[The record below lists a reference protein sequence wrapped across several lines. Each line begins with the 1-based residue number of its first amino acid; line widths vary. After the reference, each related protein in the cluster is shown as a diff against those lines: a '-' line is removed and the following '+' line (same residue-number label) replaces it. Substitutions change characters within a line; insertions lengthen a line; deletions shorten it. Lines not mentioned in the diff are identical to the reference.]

1 LYKTSGEFTVAQNKP
16 VRKHPEPA
24 AGGLYPIRT
33 VADITGVNAVTLR
46 AWERRYKLINPRRTP
61 KGHRLYSQDQIDLIT
76 RVVQLL
82 DQGVAISQVGGFLAG
97 SNPAVVTGSRDEGP
111 WPDYRE
117 LMLQAVQNY
126 DGHELDRVYND
137 ALSLYPVDL
146 VTTRLVSPLLQTLGT
161 RWQER
166 GVGVAEEHF
175 FTGYLR
181 NKLGARFHH
190 LNEQVTGPR
199 LVAACLPGEFHDIG
213 LLLFALSAVSHGFRV
228 VMLGAN
234 MPLEEL
240 PEVARRAGVQG
251 VVLSGSVRPPR
262 RFFAEDLGRLV
273 AQLGVPVFLGGNTSL
288 VRHAEIEEA
297 GAIPLGAE
305 YAPAIETLRARLGF

>member
-1 LYKTSGEFTVAQNKP
+1 MAEKETGLN
-16 VRKHPEPA
+16 RPESV

-33 VADITGVNAVTLR
+33 VADMTGVNAVTLR
-46 AWERRYKLINPRRTP
+46 AWERRYQLINPRRTP
-61 KGHRLYSQDQIDLIT
+61 KGHRLYSQAQVDLIK

-82 DQGVAISQVGGFLAG
+82 DQGIAISQVGGFLAG
-97 SNPAVVTGSRDEGP
+97 SNPAVVAAAGDEGP
-111 WPDYRE
+111 WPEYRE

-126 DGHELDRVYND
+126 DGRELDRVYND

-146 VTTRLVSPLLQTLGT
+146 VTTRLVSPLLHTLGS

-175 FTGYLR
+175 FTVYLR

-190 LNEQVTGPR
+190 LNEQLSGPR

-213 LLLFALSAVSHGFRV
+213 LLLFSLSAVSHGMRIV
-228 VMLGAN
+228 LLGAN

-240 PEVARRAGVQG
+240 PAAARRADVQG
-251 VVLSGSVRPPR
+251 IVLSGSLRPPR
-262 RFFAEDLGRLV
+262 RFFSEALSGLV
-273 AQLGVPVFLGGNTSL
+273 GKVDVPVFLGGNTSV
-288 VRHAEIEEA
+288 VRHAEIEAA
-297 GAIPLGAE
+297 GAIPLGGE
-305 YAPAIETLRARLGF
+305 YAPAIETLRTRLGC